1 MHFQFLVED
10 ASGTV
15 LIKKIMDK
23 ITNGNSKDT
32 YDCKP
37 FKGIGGFTKKNTV
50 KETHTGKLLN
60 DLATCMRGFQS
71 SLQGISAS
79 LFVVLDSDDKD
90 PKEFVEELKNVA
102 IKNSINMDYVF
113 CIATEEVEA
122 WLLGE
127 ETAIEKA
134 YPNYKK
140 NVLHRYT
147 QDSVCGTWELLADV
161 VYKGGIRDIRK
172 KKMSFK
178 EIGTLKSEW
187 AEKIGDKMTFENNR
201 SQSFQFFYNAICNR
215 IGK

>member
-23 ITNGNSKDT
+23 ITNGSSKDT
-32 YDCKP
+32 YDCKT

-60 DLATCMRGFQS
+60 DLATFMRGFQS
-71 SLQGISAS
+71 SLQGINAS
-79 LFVVLDSDDKD
+79 LFVVLDSDNKN
-90 PKEFVEELKNVA
+90 PKEFVKELENVA
-102 IKNSINMDYVF
+102 TKNSINMDYVF
-113 CIATEEVEA
+113 CIAIEEVEA

-161 VYKGGIRDIRK
+161 VYKGGIRDIKK
-172 KKMSFK
+172 KKMSYM
-178 EIGTLKSEW
+178 EIGKLKSEW
-187 AEKIGDKMTFENNR
+187 AEKIGDKMTCENNK
-201 SQSFQFFYNAICNR
+201 SPSFQFFYNSICNR